1 MKVFTWICTLSLLA
15 LSSVVLA
22 QDVKFETVLDGLDNP
37 CGLAVHPKT
46 GTVYVSDSGAGKI
59 IRIVN
64 GKPEDV
70 VVGFKTDVYGKGPMY
85 NIGPLGLAFW
95 DENTLVVGGGDLI
108 DGEDSLRFFTLPP
121 EGSPAAKVDDAIKS
135 FNLPA
140 TADLKA
146 EGNFYALAVTPDGVV
161 ATSNGDDTKGWLVKC
176 KVAKGAD
183 GKLEIGP
190 FERYIA
196 TKEATNVDAPV
207 GIVGGPKGELVVGQM
222 GEINVPKDGLLTF
235 YNPKDGKMLLNAE
248 TGLYDITA
256 LAYGKKTPTQL
267 YALDYAWMKGDEGG
281 LFQLI
286 NKSEGGKT
294 TVTAKKLASLD
305 KATAMVFGADGSLYV
320 TVIGTG
326 KEGDAKKPGKLLKAA
341 PGL

>member
-1 MKVFTWICTLSLLA
+1 MRLFSWFCTLTLIGLTSA
-15 LSSVVLA
+15 AVA
-22 QDVKFETVLDGLDNP
+22 QDVKFDTVLDGLDNP
-37 CGLAVHPKT
+37 CSVAVHPKT
-46 GTVYVSDSGAGKI
+46 GTVYVSDSGAGKV
-59 IRIVN
+59 IRIVK
-64 GKPEDV
+64 GKPEEV
-70 VVGFKTDVYGKGPMY
+70 IVGFKTDVYGKGPMY

-95 DENTLVVGGGDLI
+95 GDDKIIVGGGDLI
-108 DGEDSLRFFTLPP
+108 DGEEKLRFFNLPA
-121 EGSPAAKVDDAIKS
+121 EGSPPAKVTDAIKE

-140 TADLKA
+140 TAELKA
-146 EGNFYALAVTPDGVV
+146 EGNFYALAVVPDGVV
-161 ATSNGDDTKGWLVKC
+161 ATSNGDDTKGWIVKC
-176 KVAKGAD
+176 KVN
-183 GKLEIGP
+183 GKEIGP
-190 FERYIA
+190 FERFIA

-207 GIVGGPKGELVVGQM
+207 GIAVNAKGDLAVGQM

-235 YNPKDGKMLLNAE
+235 YNPKDGKMLMNLE

-256 LAYGKKTPTQL
+256 LAYGVKSPSQL
-267 YALDYAWMKGDEGG
+267 YALDYAWMKPDEGG

-286 NKSEGGKT
+286 AKTEGGKS

-305 KATAMVFGADGSLYV
+305 KATAMAFGKDGELYV

>member
-1 MKVFTWICTLSLLA
+1 MKICTWICTLSLLA
-15 LSSVVLA
+15 LASVASA

-37 CGLAVHPKT
+37 CGVAVHPKT
-46 GTVYVSDSGAGKI
+46 GTIYVSDSGAGKI
-59 IRIVN
+59 IRIVK
-64 GKPEDV
+64 GKPEEV
-70 VVGFKTDVYGKGPMY
+70 VVGFKKDIYGKGPMY

-108 DGEDSLRFFTLPP
+108 DGEDSIRFFTLPP
-121 EGSPAAKVDDAIKS
+121 EGSPAVKVEDAVKAL
-135 FNLPA
+135 NLPA

-146 EGNFYALAVTPDGVV
+146 EGNFYALAVLPDGVV

-176 KVAKGAD
+176 KVEKKD

-207 GIVGGPKGELVVGQM
+207 GITLSAKGELVVGQM

-235 YNPKDGKMLLNAE
+235 YNPKDGKMLMNLE

-256 LAYGKKTPTQL
+256 LAYGKKSPAQL

-286 NKSEGGKT
+286 NKTEGDKT
-294 TVTAKKLASLD
+294 NVTAKKLAGLD

-326 KEGDAKKPGKLLKAA
+326 KEGEAKKPGKLLKAA

>member
-1 MKVFTWICTLSLLA
+1 MKILTWICTLGILA
-15 LSSVVLA
+15 LSSAAFA
-22 QDVKFETVLDGLDNP
+22 QEVKFETVLDGLDNP
-37 CGLAVHPKT
+37 CGIAVHPKT

-59 IRIVN
+59 IRIVK
-64 GKPEDV
+64 GKAEDV

-95 DENTLVVGGGDLI
+95 GESTLVVGGGDLI
-108 DGEDSLRFFTLPP
+108 DGEDSLRFFNLPP
-121 EGSPAAKVDDAIKS
+121 EGSPAVKVGDAIKS
-135 FNLPA
+135 FNMPA

-146 EGNFYALAVTPDGVV
+146 EGNFYALAVLPDGVV
-161 ATSNGDDTKGWLVKC
+161 ITSNGDDTKGWLVKC
-176 KVAKGAD
+176 KAGTKD
-183 GKLEIGP
+183 GKPEIGP
-190 FERYIA
+190 FERFIA

-207 GIVGGPKGELVVGQM
+207 GIAVGPKGELVVGQM

-235 YNPKDGKMLLNAE
+235 YNPKDGKMLMNME

-256 LAYGKKTPTQL
+256 LAYGKKAPSQL

-286 NKSEGGKT
+286 AKSEGGKS

-305 KATAMVFGADGSLYV
+305 KATAMAFGADGALYV

-326 KEGDAKKPGKLLKAA
+326 KEGDAKKPGKLLRAA

>member
-1 MKVFTWICTLSLLA
+1 MKIFSWICTLGLLA
-15 LSSVVLA
+15 LSTAAVA

-37 CGLAVHPKT
+37 CGVAVHPKT
-46 GTVYVSDSGAGKI
+46 GTVYVADSGAGKV
-59 IRIVN
+59 IRIVK

-70 VVGFKTDVYGKGPMY
+70 VVGFKLDVYGKGPMY

-95 DENTLVVGGGDLI
+95 GEDTLVVGGGDLI

-121 EGSPAAKVDDAIKS
+121 EGSPAVKVEDAIKS
-135 FNLPA
+135 LNLPA
-140 TADLKA
+140 TDELKA
-146 EGNFYALAVTPDGVV
+146 EGNFYALAVVSDGVI

-176 KVAKGAD
+176 KMA
-183 GKLEIGP
+183 GKEIGP
-190 FERYIA
+190 FERFIA

-207 GIVGGPKGELVVGQM
+207 GITVGPKGELVVGQM

-235 YNPKDGKMLLNAE
+235 YNPKDGKMLMNLE

-256 LAYGKKTPTQL
+256 LAYGKKSPSQL
-267 YALDYAWMKGDEGG
+267 YALDYAWMKEDEGG

-286 NKSEGGKT
+286 AKTEGGKS
-294 TVTAKKLASLD
+294 TVTSKKLASLD
-305 KATAMVFGADGSLYV
+305 KATSMAFGNDGALYV